1 MTDTQDPT
9 PKSFSPLQRAR
20 LALEGL
26 SVGDAFGERFFRDI
40 PVAERM
46 IAERTLP
53 PETTWFYTDDTEMAL
68 SVYYLL
74 KTYGELDQDLLAFEF
89 CERHDQGRGYGS
101 GMHRYVSQVRL
112 GADWRAVARDLFGGT
127 GSYGNGGA
135 MRVAPLGA
143 FFADDLDL
151 VAEQAA
157 RSAEVTHAHPDGI
170 AGAVAVAVAAAL
182 AWRLRETVPGPGE
195 FLDLILE
202 RTPAGEVKQ
211 GILNARD
218 MVDSDS
224 VDYAVSRLGNGTAI
238 SAADTVPFALWCA
251 AKTLD
256 SFEDAMWLTVSGFG
270 DRDTTCAIVG
280 GIVALSA
287 TPESLPDEWV
297 ARRERLPR
305 WCEAE
310 IK

>member
-1 MTDTQDPT
+1 MNPT
-9 PKSFSPLQRAR
+9 PNTFSPLQRAR
-20 LALEGL
+20 IALEGL

-68 SVYYLL
+68 SIYYLL

-89 CERHDQGRGYGS
+89 CGRHDQGRGYGS
-101 GMHRYVSQVRL
+101 GMHRYISQVRT
-112 GADWRAVARDLFGGT
+112 GADWRAVARNLFD
-127 GSYGNGGA
+127 GSGSFGNGGA
-135 MRVAPLGA
+135 MRSAPVGA
-143 FFADDLDL
+143 FYADHLDL
-151 VAEQAA
+151 VVEQAA
-157 RSAEVTHAHPDGI
+157 RSAEVTHAHPEGI
-170 AGAVAVAVAAAL
+170 AGAVAVAVAAAH
-182 AWRLRETVPGPGE
+182 AWRLRENRPTAAE
-195 FLDLILE
+195 FLDLVAE
-202 RTPAGEVKQ
+202 RTPPGEVHQ
-211 GILNARD
+211 GILKARD
-218 MVDSDS
+218 MADSDS

-280 GIVALSA
+280 GIVALSVG
-287 TPESLPDEWV
+287 PEGIPDEWV
-297 ARRERLPR
+297 MRRERLPR

-310 IK
+310 KE

>member
-1 MTDTQDPT
+1 MNQT
-9 PKSFSPLQRAR
+9 PDSPLRRAR

-68 SVYYLL
+68 SVYFLL

-101 GMHRYVSQVRL
+101 GMHRYVSRVRT
-112 GADWRAVARDLFGGT
+112 GEDWRAVARNLFD
-127 GSYGNGGA
+127 GSGSFGNGGA
-135 MRVAPLGA
+135 MRVAPVGA
-143 FFADDLDL
+143 FYADNLDL
-151 VAEQAA
+151 TVEQAA
-157 RSAEVTHAHPDGI
+157 RSAEVTHAHPEAV

-182 AWRLRETVPGPGE
+182 AWRFHGKLMNPGE
-195 FLDLILE
+195 FLDLVSE
-202 RTPAGEVKQ
+202 RTPPGEVKQ

-218 MVDSDS
+218 MADSDS

-287 TPESLPDEWV
+287 KPESLPDEWV
-297 ARRERLPR
+297 AQRERLPR
-305 WCEAE
+305 WCDWECG
-310 IK
+310 